1 MKMREFYESGFVRE
15 VEVGGEECGS
25 EECGSRRWMT
35 LEQSQEGDAVGLCE
49 FKNIRMKFFL
59 DKIFSY

>member
-25 EECGSRRWMT
+25 EECGSRR
-35 LEQSQEGDAVGLCE
+35 
-49 FKNIRMKFFL
+49 
-59 DKIFSY
+59 